1 MVVQYP
7 DLLSYTTATVGGQDE
22 WGVPIETLKTHQ
34 LKGRYENYSSGNRKE
49 FIDKGGETVF
59 ATAKY
64 LAEFGQDL
72 PPRFVTAEV
81 RGMRF
86 EILNVHQ
93 GQMNI
98 TIYLREVK

>member
-1 MVVQYP
+1 MVKQYP
-7 DLLSYTTATVGGQDE
+7 DLLSYTTATEDGVNE
-22 WGVPIETLKTHQ
+22 WGVPIEVLKKHC
-34 LKGRYENYSSGNRKE
+34 LEGRYENYMSGNRKE
-49 FIDKGGETVF
+49 FVNKGGETVF

-64 LAEFGQDL
+64 LVKFGQKL

-93 GQMNI
+93 GQLNI